1 MLNSVFSFALNATTP
16 VADITTAAPKT
27 EFNPSGFLEQLPKM
41 GIGMLSIFIVI
52 GLIIGVCVFPTGSY
66 ERETFMKGW
75 TKGFVITLIIS
86 LVFGVIYGCAIASLV
101 GSMGY

>member
-1 MLNSVFSFALNATTP
+1 MLNSVFSFALNATTT

-52 GLIIGVCVFPTGSY
+52 GLIIGATCLVN
-66 ERETFMKGW
+66 
-75 TKGFVITLIIS
+75 II
-86 LVFGVIYGCAIASLV
+86 FKPRNKTPKN
-101 GSMGY
+101 